1 MEELSAIKKLTDPIE
16 TILVVDSL
24 TGQDAANIAEKFN
37 QKLSL
42 TSCILTRIDGDSRGG
57 AALSITAITGCP
69 IKYVGIGEK
78 MSEFQEFHP
87 ERIASRILGKGDIV
101 SLVEQAAANISQKDA
116 EEMAGKLKKGKF
128 DLNDLLSQLR
138 GLKKM
143 GGISSMLNLLPGM
156 NKIKNQL
163 GDKLNEKTLKH
174 QEAII
179 LSMTDKERRDYKLIN
194 GSRRK
199 RIAAGSGLTVQEVNQ
214 LLNHFQEMSN
224 MMKRFAKMDQKS
236 LLRSGFDKLLS

>member
-1 MEELSAIKKLTDPIE
+1 
-16 TILVVDSL
+16 
-24 TGQDAANIAEKFN
+24 
-37 QKLSL
+37 
-42 TSCILTRIDGDSRGG
+42 
-57 AALSITAITGCP
+57 
-69 IKYVGIGEK
+69 